1 MSIGGEVLEEI
12 LEALLKI
19 DPALLDSPIY
29 YIRL

>member
-12 LEALLKI
+12 LEVLLKI

-29 YIRL
+29 YIWL